1 MRSSVC
7 WPTPDAGARPAMM
20 RWLSWLAGGA
30 LLLYPLAVYWGLT
43 HAGQTPLLLGLLVIF
58 SLRLLPGLLKGRV
71 RLGPLPEWLWLGRLL
86 ACIGLGLTLLSALFS
101 ARHGLLYY
109 PLAVSLA
116 LLCLF
121 GWSLTRPMSL
131 VERLARLQDPALPPA
146 AIGYTRRVTQVWCG
160 FFVINGALAAFT
172 IWHGDLALWSLYNGL
187 ISYALMGGLMG
198 AEYLVRRR
206 LLKRLA
212 P

>member
-1 MRSSVC
+1 MRSNVC

-43 HAGQTPLLLGLLVIF
+43 HAGQTPLLLGLLLIF

-101 ARHGLLYY
+101 ARHWLLYY

-187 ISYALMGGLMG
+187 ISYVLMGGLMG

>member
-1 MRSSVC
+1 M
-7 WPTPDAGARPAMM
+7 T

-43 HAGQTPLLLGLLVIF
+43 RAGQTPLLLGLLLIF
-58 SLRLLPGLLKGRV
+58 SLRLLPGLLKGRA

-86 ACIGLGLTLLSALFS
+86 ACIGLGLTLLSALFN
-101 ARHGLLYY
+101 ARHWLLYY

-131 VERLARLQDPALPPA
+131 VERLARLQDPRLPDV

-160 FFVINGALAAFT
+160 FFVVNGALAAFT

-187 ISYALMGGLMG
+187 ISYALMGALMAG
-198 AEYLVRRR
+198 EYLVRRR
-206 LLKRLA
+206 LMKRLA

>member
-7 WPTPDAGARPAMM
+7 WPTPDASVCPAMM

-43 HAGQTPLLLGLLVIF
+43 HAGQTPLLLGLLLIF

-71 RLGPLPEWLWLGRLL
+71 RFGPLPEWLWLGRLL

-101 ARHGLLYY
+101 ARHWLLYY
-109 PLAVSLA
+109 PLAVSLC

-131 VERLARLQDPALPPA
+131 VERLARLQDPALPAA

-172 IWHGDLALWSLYNGL
+172 IWHGDLALWSLYNGF
-187 ISYALMGGLMG
+187 ISYLLMGCLMG

-206 LLKRLA
+206 LLKRLT

>member
-1 MRSSVC
+1 
-7 WPTPDAGARPAMM
+7 MM
-20 RWLSWLAGGA
+20 RWLSWLAGGT

-43 HAGQTPLLLGLLVIF
+43 HAGQTPLLLGLLLIF

-86 ACIGLGLTLLSALFS
+86 ACIGLGLTLLSALFN
-101 ARHGLLYY
+101 ARHWLLYY
-109 PLAVSLA
+109 PLAVSLC

-131 VERLARLQDPALPPA
+131 VERLARLQDPALPAA

-172 IWHGDLALWSLYNGL
+172 IWHGDLALWSLYNGFV
-187 ISYALMGGLMG
+187 SYLLMGGLMG

-206 LLKRLA
+206 LLKRLT

>member
-1 MRSSVC
+1 MPC
-7 WPTPDAGARPAMM
+7 HDALA
-20 RWLSWLAGGA
+20 LLAGRWCPAA
-30 LLLYPLAVYWGLT
+30 LPAGGLLGLT
-43 HAGQTPLLLGLLVIF
+43 HAGQTPLLLGLLLIF

-101 ARHGLLYY
+101 ARHWLLYY

-206 LLKRLA
+206 LLKRQA

>member
-1 MRSSVC
+1 MRSNVC
-7 WPTPDAGARPAMM
+7 WPTPDAGARSAMM

-43 HAGQTPLLLGLLVIF
+43 HAGQTPLLLGLLLIF

-101 ARHGLLYY
+101 ARHWLLYY

>member
-43 HAGQTPLLLGLLVIF
+43 HAGQTPLLLGLLLIF
-58 SLRLLPGLLKGRV
+58 SLRLLPGLLKGRI

-101 ARHGLLYY
+101 ARHWLLYY

>member
-7 WPTPDAGARPAMM
+7 SPAPDADARQIMT

-43 HAGQTPLLLGLLVIF
+43 HTSQTPLLVGLLVIF
-58 SLRLLPGLLKGRV
+58 SLRLLPGLLKRRV
-71 RLGPLPEWLWLGRLL
+71 RFGPLPEWLWLGRLL

-101 ARHGLLYY
+101 ARHWLLYY

-131 VERLARLQDPALPPA
+131 VERLARLQDPRLPDV
-146 AIGYTRRVTQVWCG
+146 AIGYTRRVTQIWCG
-160 FFVINGALAAFT
+160 FFVVNGALAAFT
-172 IWHGDLALWSLYNGL
+172 IWYGDLALWSLYNGL
-187 ISYALMGGLMG
+187 ISYGLMG
-198 AEYLVRRR
+198 ALMAGEYLVRRR
-206 LLKRLA
+206 LMKRLVS
-212 P
+212 

>member
-30 LLLYPLAVYWGLT
+30 LLLYPLAVYWGLN
-43 HAGQTPLLLGLLVIF
+43 HAGQTPLLLGLLLIF

-101 ARHGLLYY
+101 ARHWLLYY

>member
-7 WPTPDAGARPAMM
+7 WPTPDAGVSPAMM

-43 HAGQTPLLLGLLVIF
+43 HAGQTPLLLGLLLIF

-71 RLGPLPEWLWLGRLL
+71 RFGPLPEWLWLGRLL

-101 ARHGLLYY
+101 ARHWLLYY
-109 PLAVSLA
+109 PLAVSLC

-131 VERLARLQDPALPPA
+131 VERLARLQDPALPAA

-172 IWHGDLALWSLYNGL
+172 IWHGDLALWSLYNGF
-187 ISYALMGGLMG
+187 ISYLLMGGLMG

-206 LLKRLA
+206 LLKRLT

>member
-43 HAGQTPLLLGLLVIF
+43 HAGQTPLLLGLLLIF

-101 ARHGLLYY
+101 ARHWLLYY

-198 AEYLVRRR
+198 AEYLVRCR

>member
-1 MRSSVC
+1 
-7 WPTPDAGARPAMM
+7 MM

-43 HAGQTPLLLGLLVIF
+43 HAGQTPLLLGLLLIF

-71 RLGPLPEWLWLGRLL
+71 RLGPLPEWLWLGHLL

-101 ARHGLLYY
+101 ARHWLLYY

>member
-1 MRSSVC
+1 MRSNVC

-43 HAGQTPLLLGLLVIF
+43 HAGQTPLLLGLLLIF

-101 ARHGLLYY
+101 ARHWLLYY

>member
-43 HAGQTPLLLGLLVIF
+43 HAGQTPLLLGLLLIF

-101 ARHGLLYY
+101 ARHWLLYY

-187 ISYALMGGLMG
+187 ISYALMGSLMG

>member
-7 WPTPDAGARPAMM
+7 WPTPDAGVCPAMM

-43 HAGQTPLLLGLLVIF
+43 HAGQTPLLLGLLLIF

-71 RLGPLPEWLWLGRLL
+71 RFGPLPEWLWLGRLL

-101 ARHGLLYY
+101 ARHWLLYY
-109 PLAVSLA
+109 PLAVSLC

-131 VERLARLQDPALPPA
+131 VERLARLQDPALPAA

-172 IWHGDLALWSLYNGL
+172 IWHGDLALWSLYNGFV
-187 ISYALMGGLMG
+187 SYLLMGGLMG

-206 LLKRLA
+206 LLKRLT

>member
-1 MRSSVC
+1 
-7 WPTPDAGARPAMM
+7 MM

-43 HAGQTPLLLGLLVIF
+43 HAGQTPLLLGLLLIF

-101 ARHGLLYY
+101 ARHWLLYY

-121 GWSLTRPMSL
+121 GWSLTCPMSL

>member
-1 MRSSVC
+1 M
-7 WPTPDAGARPAMM
+7 T
-20 RWLSWLAGGA
+20 RWISWLAGGA

-43 HAGQTPLLLGLLVIF
+43 RASQTPLLLALLLIF
-58 SLRLLPGLLKGRV
+58 SLRLLPGLLKGRS

-101 ARHGLLYY
+101 ARHWLLYY
-109 PLAVSLA
+109 PLAVSLS

-131 VERLARLQDPALPPA
+131 VERLARLQDPDLPAA

-160 FFVINGALAAFT
+160 FFVINGTLAAFT

-187 ISYALMGGLMG
+187 ISYVLMGCLMGG
-198 AEYLVRRR
+198 EYLVRRR
-206 LLKRLA
+206 VMKRLA

>member
-1 MRSSVC
+1 
-7 WPTPDAGARPAMM
+7 MM

-43 HAGQTPLLLGLLVIF
+43 HAGQTPLLLGLLLIF

-71 RLGPLPEWLWLGRLL
+71 RLGLLPEWLWLGRLL

-101 ARHGLLYY
+101 ARHWLLYY

-160 FFVINGALAAFT
+160 FFVINGALAAKVTVFT
-172 IWHGDLALWSLYNGL
+172 TIEGAKAACMGMRHLSGLEAYSLQALH
-187 ISYALMGGLMG
+187 
-198 AEYLVRRR
+198 AELG
-206 LLKRLA
+206 KA
-212 P
+212 

>member
-1 MRSSVC
+1 
-7 WPTPDAGARPAMM
+7 MM

-43 HAGQTPLLLGLLVIF
+43 HAGQTPLLLGLLLIF

-71 RLGPLPEWLWLGRLL
+71 RLGLLPEWLWLGRLL

-101 ARHGLLYY
+101 ARHWLLYY

-172 IWHGDLALWSLYNGL
+172 IWHRDLALWSLYNGL

>member
-7 WPTPDAGARPAMM
+7 WPTPDAGVCPAMM

-43 HAGQTPLLLGLLVIF
+43 HAGQTPLLLGLLLIF
-58 SLRLLPGLLKGRV
+58 SLRLLPGLLKRRV

-101 ARHGLLYY
+101 ARHWLLYY
-109 PLAVSLA
+109 PLAVSLC

-131 VERLARLQDPALPPA
+131 VERLARLQDPALPAA
-146 AIGYTRRVTQVWCG
+146 AIGYTRWVTQVWCG

-187 ISYALMGGLMG
+187 VSYLLMGGLMG

-206 LLKRLA
+206 LLKRLT

>member
-43 HAGQTPLLLGLLVIF
+43 HAGQTPLLLGLLLIF
-58 SLRLLPGLLKGRV
+58 LLRLLPGLLKGRV

-101 ARHGLLYY
+101 ARHWLLYY

>member
-1 MRSSVC
+1 
-7 WPTPDAGARPAMM
+7 MM

-43 HAGQTPLLLGLLVIF
+43 HAGQTPLLLGLLLIF

-101 ARHGLLYY
+101 ARHWLLYY
-109 PLAVSLA
+109 PLTVSLA

-131 VERLARLQDPALPPA
+131 VERLARLQEPALPPA

>member
-1 MRSSVC
+1 
-7 WPTPDAGARPAMM
+7 MM

-43 HAGQTPLLLGLLVIF
+43 RAGQTPLLLGLLLIF

-101 ARHGLLYY
+101 ARHWLLYY

-131 VERLARLQDPALPPA
+131 VERLARLQDPALPAA

-172 IWHGDLALWSLYNGL
+172 IWHGDLALWSLYNGF
-187 ISYALMGGLMG
+187 ISYLLMGGLMG

-206 LLKRLA
+206 LLKRLT

>member
-43 HAGQTPLLLGLLVIF
+43 HAGQTPLLLGLLLIF

-101 ARHGLLYY
+101 ARHWLLYY

-187 ISYALMGGLMG
+187 ISYALMGGMMG

>member
-43 HAGQTPLLLGLLVIF
+43 HAGQIPLLLGLLLIF

-101 ARHGLLYY
+101 ARHWLLYY

>member
-7 WPTPDAGARPAMM
+7 WPTPDAGVCPAMM

-43 HAGQTPLLLGLLVIF
+43 HAGQTPLLLGLLLIF

-71 RLGPLPEWLWLGRLL
+71 RFGPLPEWLWLGRLL

-101 ARHGLLYY
+101 ARHWLLYY

-131 VERLARLQDPALPPA
+131 VERLARLQDPALPAA

-187 ISYALMGGLMG
+187 VSYLLMGGLMG

-206 LLKRLA
+206 LLKRLT

>member
-1 MRSSVC
+1 M
-7 WPTPDAGARPAMM
+7 
-20 RWLSWLAGGA
+20 L
-30 LLLYPLAVYWGLT
+30 
-43 HAGQTPLLLGLLVIF
+43 IF
-58 SLRLLPGLLKGRV
+58 SLRLLPGLLKERV

-101 ARHGLLYY
+101 ARHWLLYY

-131 VERLARLQDPALPPA
+131 VERLARLQEPALPPA

-160 FFVINGALAAFT
+160 FFVINGAGGLHHLAR
-172 IWHGDLALWSLYNGL
+172 GSGALGLYNGL

>member
-1 MRSSVC
+1 
-7 WPTPDAGARPAMM
+7 MM

-43 HAGQTPLLLGLLVIF
+43 HAGQTPLLLGLLLIF

-101 ARHGLLYY
+101 ARHWLLYY

-146 AIGYTRRVTQVWCG
+146 AIGYTRRVTPVGCG

-172 IWHGDLALWSLYNGL
+172 IWHGDLALWSLYNGF
-187 ISYALMGGLMG
+187 ISYLLMGGLMG

-206 LLKRLA
+206 LRKRLT

>member
-1 MRSSVC
+1 
-7 WPTPDAGARPAMM
+7 MM

-43 HAGQTPLLLGLLVIF
+43 HAGQTPLLLGLLLIF
-58 SLRLLPGLLKGRV
+58 SLRLLPGLFKGRV

-101 ARHGLLYY
+101 ARHWLLYY

-160 FFVINGALAAFT
+160 FFVINGAGRSKAVKVTVAPPGRVIWLPAA
-172 IWHGDLALWSLYNGL
+172 S
-187 ISYALMGGLMG
+187 
-198 AEYLVRRR
+198 
-206 LLKRLA
+206 
-212 P
+212 

>member
-7 WPTPDAGARPAMM
+7 WPTPDAGVCPAMM

-43 HAGQTPLLLGLLVIF
+43 HAGQTLLLLGLLLIF

-71 RLGPLPEWLWLGRLL
+71 RFGPLPEWLWLGRLL

-101 ARHGLLYY
+101 ARHWLLYY

-131 VERLARLQDPALPPA
+131 VERLARLQDPALPAA

-172 IWHGDLALWSLYNGL
+172 IWHGDLALWSLYNGF
-187 ISYALMGGLMG
+187 ISYLLMGGLMG

-206 LLKRLA
+206 LLKRLT

>member
-1 MRSSVC
+1 
-7 WPTPDAGARPAMM
+7 MM

-43 HAGQTPLLLGLLVIF
+43 HAGQTPLLLGLLLIF

-101 ARHGLLYY
+101 ARHWLLYY
-109 PLAVSLA
+109 PLAVSLC

-121 GWSLTRPMSL
+121 GWSLIRPMSL
-131 VERLARLQDPALPPA
+131 VERLARLQDPALPAA

-172 IWHGDLALWSLYNGL
+172 IWHGDLALWSLYNGFV
-187 ISYALMGGLMG
+187 SYLLMGGLMG

-206 LLKRLA
+206 LLKRLT

>member
-43 HAGQTPLLLGLLVIF
+43 HAGQTPLLLGLLLIF

-101 ARHGLLYY
+101 ARHWLLYY

-206 LLKRLA
+206 VLKRLA

>member
-1 MRSSVC
+1 
-7 WPTPDAGARPAMM
+7 MM

-43 HAGQTPLLLGLLVIF
+43 HTGQTPLLLGLLLIF
-58 SLRLLPGLLKGRV
+58 SLRLLPGLFKGRV

-101 ARHGLLYY
+101 ARHWLLYY

-131 VERLARLQDPALPPA
+131 VERLARLQDPALPAA

>member
-1 MRSSVC
+1 
-7 WPTPDAGARPAMM
+7 MM

-43 HAGQTPLLLGLLVIF
+43 HAGQTPLLLGLLLIF

-71 RLGPLPEWLWLGRLL
+71 QLGPLPEWLWLGRLL

-101 ARHGLLYY
+101 ARHWLLYY
-109 PLAVSLA
+109 PLAVSLC

-131 VERLARLQDPALPPA
+131 VERLARLQDPALPAA

-172 IWHGDLALWSLYNGL
+172 IWHGDLALWSLYNGF
-187 ISYALMGGLMG
+187 ISYLLMGGLMG

-206 LLKRLA
+206 LLKRLT

>member
-1 MRSSVC
+1 
-7 WPTPDAGARPAMM
+7 MM

-43 HAGQTPLLLGLLVIF
+43 HAGQTPLLLGLLLIF

-86 ACIGLGLTLLSALFS
+86 ACIGLGLTLLSALFN
-101 ARHGLLYY
+101 ARHWLLYY
-109 PLAVSLA
+109 PLAVSLC

-131 VERLARLQDPALPPA
+131 VERLARLQDPALPAA

-172 IWHGDLALWSLYNGL
+172 IWHGDLALWSLYNGFV
-187 ISYALMGGLMG
+187 SYLLMGGLMG

-206 LLKRLA
+206 LLKRLT

>member
-7 WPTPDAGARPAMM
+7 WPTPDAGVCPAMM

-30 LLLYPLAVYWGLT
+30 LLLYPLAVYWGLS
-43 HAGQTPLLLGLLVIF
+43 HAGQTPLLLGLLLIF

-71 RLGPLPEWLWLGRLL
+71 RFGPLPEWLWLGRLL

-101 ARHGLLYY
+101 ARHWLLYY

-131 VERLARLQDPALPPA
+131 VERLARLQDPALPAA

-187 ISYALMGGLMG
+187 VSYLLMGGLMG

-206 LLKRLA
+206 LLKRLT